1 MRSRCMVVSRG
12 MIAEHVWDAEL
23 DIDSNVVEVYLGYLR
38 RKVARAFGRND
49 LETVRGTG
57 SSMLDWTVPGA
68 DCDEHHFMAKNAHLG
83 VRARVTIAASSV
95 LAAVLTIGAVALVA
109 LVHQSLLTNLDS
121 AASTRAQDISSLVS
135 SASVPATLPA
145 QPDDSNLIQVVD

>member
-1 MRSRCMVVSRG
+1 
-12 MIAEHVWDAEL
+12 
-23 DIDSNVVEVYLGYLR
+23 
-38 RKVARAFGRND
+38 
-49 LETVRGTG
+49 
-57 SSMLDWTVPGA
+57 
-68 DCDEHHFMAKNAHLG
+68 MAKNAPRG

-121 AASTRAQDISSLVS
+121 AASTRAQNISSLVS

>member
-1 MRSRCMVVSRG
+1 MLNWTSIQMWWRFTS
-12 MIAEHVWDAEL
+12 ATFDARL
-23 DIDSNVVEVYLGYLR
+23 
-38 RKVARAFGRND
+38 
-49 LETVRGTG
+49 
-57 SSMLDWTVPGA
+57 P
-68 DCDEHHFMAKNAHLG
+68 AHLG
-83 VRARVTIAASSV
+83 GMTLKLCGVPARRWSTGRCRGPTVMNIISWPKMHTWEVRARV
-95 LAAVLTIGAVALVA
+95 TIGAVALVA